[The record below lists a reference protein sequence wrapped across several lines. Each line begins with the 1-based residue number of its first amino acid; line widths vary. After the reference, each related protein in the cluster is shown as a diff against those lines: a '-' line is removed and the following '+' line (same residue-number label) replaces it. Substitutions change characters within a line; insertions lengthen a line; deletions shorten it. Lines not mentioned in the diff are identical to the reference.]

1 MDFTSS
7 DETVMLRG
15 MKHAM
20 APYGEP
26 EGVLTTRTAGERA
39 LADLE
44 KAIAAQ
50 QHDTVIAIDFSGVRA
65 ISVPF
70 ADAFLGRLLTG
81 RVAGYYEDHTIVLI
95 DASEDV
101 RETIG
106 LALRY
111 RRLVALALGKGGPAL
126 LGADEVLE
134 ETMQAAFQLEDWFS
148 VLDLAERLHLTPQAA
163 NNRLRHL
170 IKSGALQRERINPRH
185 GGREFRYRVP
195 AAA

>member
-1 MDFTSS
+1 
-7 DETVMLRG
+7 MLEV

-20 APYGEP
+20 ALYGEP
-26 EGVLTTRTAGERA
+26 EGVLTTRDAGEKA

-44 KAIAAQ
+44 KAIATQ
-50 QHDTVIAIDFSGVRA
+50 TPGTVVAIDFGSVRA

-70 ADAFLGRLLTG
+70 ADAFLGKLLTG
-81 RVAGYYEDHTIVLI
+81 RVAGYHENHPIVVL
-95 DASEDV
+95 DATEDV
-101 RETIG
+101 RATIA

-111 RRLVALALGKGGPAL
+111 RHLVALALGGGRPEL
-126 LGADEVLE
+126 LGADEAMERTLNAALE
-134 ETMQAAFQLEDWFS
+134 LEDWFS
-148 VLDLAERLHLTPQAA
+148 VMDLAKRLKLSPQAA

-170 IKSGALQRERINPRH
+170 IRNGALQRERVNPRN